1 MDCNWILF
9 RALKMT
15 ITNNNCGDQG
25 QDVAMSYTDTITKQ
39 VLTEDKNWKNS
50 AKSHH
55 GKKNQRM
62 MTIKCSLQR
71 EHLNATWFFPL
82 HSQFQFTKMFNTNV
96 IWQFLATKYKEICF
110 TNILVPTFTKL
121 EIRDNMHTVYL
132 TLKISDTI
140 GIRFMASK

>member
-1 MDCNWILF
+1 MDWNWILF

-55 GKKNQRM
+55 GKKKSMDDN
-62 MTIKCSLQR
+62 
-71 EHLNATWFFPL
+71 
-82 HSQFQFTKMFNTNV
+82 KMFLTTRTFKCHL
-96 IWQFLATKYKEICF
+96 ILSLA
-110 TNILVPTFTKL
+110 
-121 EIRDNMHTVYL
+121 L
-132 TLKISDTI
+132 TIPIHKDV
-140 GIRFMASK
+140 